1 MTKTYSPLVGSQFN
15 GGGQRWGDMGR
26 ITHGRDMRAKSDKC
40 YKEIQVARFEAK
52 LGRSGEA
59 P

>member
-1 MTKTYSPLVGSQFN
+1 
-15 GGGQRWGDMGR
+15 MGR